1 MALVEYTM
9 SPNWF
14 FAIQDL
20 YNYGNDDQKNHYF
33 NFNFGYIKGSNRIEI
48 GYGKRKEPAF
58 FVLEEFAKKYHL
70 QMALV

>member
-20 YNYGNDDQKNHYF
+20 YNFGNDDQKTTTLTL
-33 NFNFGYIKGSNRIEI
+33 ILDISKEVIE
-48 GYGKRKEPAF
+48 
-58 FVLEEFAKKYHL
+58 
-70 QMALV
+70 